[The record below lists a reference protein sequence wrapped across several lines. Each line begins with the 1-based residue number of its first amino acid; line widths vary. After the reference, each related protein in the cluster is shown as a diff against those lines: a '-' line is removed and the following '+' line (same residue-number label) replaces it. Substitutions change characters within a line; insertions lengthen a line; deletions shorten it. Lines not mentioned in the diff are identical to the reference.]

1 MTQMISSHRIC
12 ILGRE
17 LQVRSSAAPEAVSEV
32 ELFDNAK
39 LAEVSV
45 AVQSADTQ
53 LVAILALMNIAEDY
67 LAAVRERDSLRSEGE
82 SAVRRLLGRIEK
94 DLC

>member
-32 ELFDNAK
+32 ELFVNAK

>member
-1 MTQMISSHRIC
+1 MTPPVASHRIC

-17 LQVRSSAAPEAVSEV
+17 LQVRSSAAPETVGEV
-32 ELFDNAK
+32 ESFVNAK
-39 LAEVSV
+39 LAEVSA
-45 AVQSADTQ
+45 AVQSGDTQ
-53 LVAILALMNIAEDY
+53 LVAILALMNIAEDF

-82 SAVRRLLGRIEK
+82 SALRRLLVRIEQ